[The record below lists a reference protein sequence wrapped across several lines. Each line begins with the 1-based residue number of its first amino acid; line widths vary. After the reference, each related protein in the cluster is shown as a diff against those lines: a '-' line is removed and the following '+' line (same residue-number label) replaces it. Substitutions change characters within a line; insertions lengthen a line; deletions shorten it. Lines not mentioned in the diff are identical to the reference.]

1 MRLAGSAP
9 SLRHLSSPAPETTPW
24 RDMPH
29 VVVEICTEDVEGVRL
44 SVRAGADRAELCDN
58 LGAEGTT
65 PSIGTVESAIFA
77 ASEEVA
83 QRRALA
89 GPHWAKQPDAAP
101 FGLRIMIRPRGG
113 SFVFSSDE
121 GRAMVADVRRMAA
134 LAREMSEYTRP
145 QRVAGSAAPQPPA
158 VEIGFVMGV
167 LTSEHVIDRGLLRL
181 LIDTADGAPVT
192 FNKAIDAT
200 RDLVEAYGDLGGLGV
215 DYVLT
220 SGGSPTALEGA
231 EVLRGLVSTPGGP
244 RVIAAGHVRP
254 ANTAEVIERTGVR
267 EIHMRCSRD
276 DCAPGAPQRTDEA
289 KVRRAVEAAR
299 SLGRPAGADSG
310 SGADSGAGA

>member
-44 SVRAGADRAELCDN
+44 SARAGADRAELCDN

-101 FGLRIMIRPRGG
+101 
-113 SFVFSSDE
+113 
-121 GRAMVADVRRMAA
+121 
-134 LAREMSEYTRP
+134 
-145 QRVAGSAAPQPPA
+145 
-158 VEIGFVMGV
+158 
-167 LTSEHVIDRGLLRL
+167 TSEHVIDRGLLRL

-310 SGADSGAGA
+310 SGADSGTGA